1 MSTLKDKTKK
11 EHSTGDILAYS
22 NAYFADV
29 VASQFVSFLLF
40 TFYFTIVGLN
50 INWIT
55 IGFIFRSIWD
65 LINNP
70 LLGALSDRTKSRWGR
85 RKPYIILGLIPT
97 SILLI
102 FLWMPPSGTDI
113 IIFIYFLIIILL
125 FEFFFNMYS
134 LNTMALFPEM
144 YQNLEERA
152 RANNIVQIIGIIA
165 LIFAYL
171 APSIFIPNYTDS
183 KYAVNYFYAGI
194 FMAVIIA
201 ITGGLFIKFGIKERL
216 EYKKD
221 TEIAPQILSSIKISL
236 KNKACRKNLVAY
248 FTIYYVFGILP
259 VITPLYGRFVLNIE
273 NSFILSLLL
282 GISFISAAIFTIFWR
297 YVSLKFGVKDGMII
311 ALITF
316 IITLVPFMF
325 INDIIG
331 AFIAYFFVGIGISGA
346 MFFRI
351 IVASTIIDEDEL
363 NTGIRREGVY
373 MGVLILMNRLTIIA
387 VFLSISLVFNIIGWS
402 VFNPELANEQTVFGL
417 RSLMFIFP
425 SSFLLIGI
433 LSMLRFPI
441 NKERYN
447 QIKNEID
454 QLHQEKKGRI

>member
-1 MSTLKDKTKK
+1 MNITKDKTKQ
-11 EHSTGDILAYS
+11 EHSTTDILAYS

-29 VASQFVSFLLF
+29 VASQFISFLLF

-55 IGFIFRSIWD
+55 LGFILRSLWD

-70 LLGALSDRTKSRWGR
+70 LLGALSDRTKSKWGR
-85 RKPYIILGLIPT
+85 RKPYIIVGIIPT
-97 SILLI
+97 SIILI
-102 FLWMPPSGTDI
+102 FLWIPPAGPEIT
-113 IIFIYFLIIILL
+113 IFIYFLIMIFL

-152 RANNIVQIIGIIA
+152 RANNIIQIIGIIA

-171 APSIFIPNYTDS
+171 APSFFIPNYTDS
-183 KYAVNYFYAGI
+183 KYAVNYIYAGI
-194 FMAVIIA
+194 FMAIIVG
-201 ITGGLFIKFGIKERL
+201 ISGGIFIKFGIKERL
-216 EYKKD
+216 EYLKD
-221 TEIAPQILSSIKISL
+221 SEKAPPIISSIKISL
-236 KNKACRKNLVAY
+236 NNKAFRKNLVAY

-259 VITPLYGRFVLNIE
+259 VITPLYGRFVLHIE

-282 GISFISAAIFTIFWR
+282 GVSFISAALFTVFWR
-297 YVSLKFGVKDGMII
+297 YISLKFGVKNGMII
-311 ALITF
+311 ALISF

-331 AFIAYFFVGIGISGA
+331 AFIAYIFVGLGISGA

-351 IVASTIIDEDEL
+351 IAASAIIDEDEL
-363 NTGIRREGVY
+363 ITGIRREGAY
-373 MGVLILMNRLTIIA
+373 MGSLILMNRLTIIA
-387 VFLSISLVFNIIGWS
+387 VFLSISFVFNIIGWT
-402 VFNPELANEQTVFGL
+402 VFNPKLATEETILGL

-425 SSFLLIGI
+425 AVVLLIGV
-433 LSMLRFPI
+433 LSMLKFPI
-441 NKERYN
+441 NKERYE

-454 QLHQEKKGRI
+454 RIHQEKRGNI